1 MRMIGTN
8 FATVFQLLN
17 IVIVI
22 GIVYVIYYLA
32 VRLPRDLREMNVKL
46 GNIEK
51 ILGEINKKIDK

>member
-1 MRMIGTN
+1 MRTIGAN
-8 FATVFQLLN
+8 FVTVFQLLN

-32 VRLPRDLREMNVKL
+32 IRLPRGLREMNVKL

-51 ILGEINKKIDK
+51 ILGEISKKIDK